1 MLNLVQHP
9 IKSRTYQTLKHRRV
23 TSKYFFSS
31 PLDFRFF
38 NLQSATCNLIT
49 LLRQEGRCSG
59 HHPLLTSAPSF
70 HEHR

>member
-23 TSKYFFSS
+23 TSKYFFGS

-38 NLQSATCNLIT
+38 NLQSAICHLQSDYPPATGGKM
-49 LLRQEGRCSG
+49 LR
-59 HHPLLTSAPSF
+59 TSPSF
-70 HEHR
+70 NICSFFP